1 MQFPTIFGLPAHPL
15 IVHAT
20 VVMVPLAAAAVLLHA
35 FWPRAR
41 ARLGLVTPLAA
52 LVAVVLVPLS
62 TSSGEQLEGTVGD
75 TRLVQ
80 QHASLAE
87 GLLPWTLGLLV
98 VAVLLWLR
106 DRRDAGRRTPG
117 VTEGRGRAASGVLLA
132 PAVIAVLALVAVL
145 GTTQQV
151 VRIGHS
157 GAKAAWH
164 NVATGSGGQARGAD
178 GDGDGH

>member
-20 VVMVPLAAAAVLLHA
+20 VVIVPLAAVAVLLHA

-52 LVAVVLVPLS
+52 LTAVVLVPLS

-75 TRLVQ
+75 SRLVQ

-87 GLLPWTLGLLV
+87 GLLPWTIGLLV
-98 VAVLLWLR
+98 VATLLWLR

-117 VTEGRGRAASGVLLA
+117 VAPERGPWPTLLA
-132 PAVIAVLALVAVL
+132 PLVIGVLAVVAFL

-151 VRIGHS
+151 IRIGHS
-157 GAKAAWH
+157 GAKAAWQ
-164 NVATGSGGQARGAD
+164 NVAAHEHPGGRDRDAD
-178 GDGDGH
+178 GDGR

>member
-1 MQFPTIFGLPAHPL
+1 MQFPSIFGLPAHPL

-20 VVMVPLAAAAVLLHA
+20 VVMVPLAAVLVLLHA
-35 FWPRAR
+35 VWPKAR

-52 LVAVVLVPLS
+52 LVAVGLVPLS

-75 TRLVQ
+75 TALVQ
-80 QHASLAE
+80 AHASLAE

-117 VTEGRGRAASGVLLA
+117 LTSGPGARAGAVLLT
-132 PAVIAVLALVAVL
+132 PVVVGLLAVVAVL

-151 VRIGHS
+151 IRIGHS
-157 GAKAAWH
+157 GAKAAWQ
-164 NVATGSGGQARGAD
+164 NTATRHGPGDSDRD
-178 GDGDGH
+178 GR